1 MNLGLAFLHPSAD
14 ADEPWMNRLTG
25 WVSSHN
31 VCHVELYFPTLDQC
45 FSVQSGGVAQL
56 RHKQLSNPGYTVV
69 TLGVSRKE
77 YDDCL
82 CFCKGAVGIP
92 FADAPM
98 LRAYVHGLVTPTP
111 ILACAES
118 SSQASGATF
127 CSKIVTEALQFADV
141 REVADL
147 HPACSTPSRLLVA
160 VSGSERRV
168 VGSVPYKERSM
179 LAKAVT
185 M

>member
-1 MNLGLAFLHPSAD
+1 
-14 ADEPWMNRLTG
+14 MNRLTG
-25 WVSSHN
+25 WVSKHN

-82 CFCKGAVGIP
+82 CFCRGATGIP

-98 LRAYVHGLVTPTP
+98 LRAYLHGLVTPTP
-111 ILACAES
+111 VLGCAES

-127 CSKIVTEALQFADV
+127 CSKIPAVRGRQGGGGPAPGVLHPEPAAGRGEQLRAQGGGQRALQGAQHARQGGHHV
-141 REVADL
+141 
-147 HPACSTPSRLLVA
+147 SRPHQ
-160 VSGSERRV
+160 SDRRTTHDW
-168 VGSVPYKERSM
+168 S
-179 LAKAVT
+179 AFI
-185 M
+185 